1 MTDKIDTYYNGPGF
15 ASGNAASYDGA
26 VKAAPVKLTQ
36 EAWILEKVTIAG
48 RAGMTAIN
56 LWDVLPPEFGE
67 VQLSTVRARLT
78 TLRLAGKIVQLLE
91 RRPERYGVSNH
102 AYVLPQYGSQPER
115 TQGELWDGCFA
126 VGG

>member
-36 EAWILEKVTIAG
+36 EAWILEQVTSSG
-48 RAGMTAIN
+48 RVGTTAIN
-56 LWDVLPPEFGE
+56 LWDALPPEFGE
-67 VQLSTVRARLT
+67 VQLSTVRARIT
-78 TLRLAGKIVQLLE
+78 TLRLAGKIAQLPK
-91 RRPERYGVSNH
+91 RRPERYGVANH
-102 AYVLPQYGSQPER
+102 AYVLPQYGPQPER
-115 TQGELWDGCFA
+115 TQGELWDGSGA

>member
-1 MTDKIDTYYNGPGF
+1 MTDEIESYFDGPGF
-15 ASGNAASYDGA
+15 ARGNAASYDGA

-48 RAGMTAIN
+48 RSGLTAIN

-78 TLRLAGKIVQLLE
+78 TLRLADKIVQIPE
-91 RRPERYGVSNH
+91 RRPERYGVSNY
-102 AYVLPQYGSQPER
+102 AYILPQYGPQPER
-115 TQGELWDGCFA
+115 AQGELWDGSLA
-126 VGG
+126 GGS

>member
-1 MTDKIDTYYNGPGF
+1 MTDEIETYHNGPGF

-36 EAWILEKVTIAG
+36 EAWLLEQVTNSCH
-48 RAGMTAIN
+48 AGMTAIN
-56 LWDVLPPEFGE
+56 LWDALPPEFGE

-78 TLRLAGKIVQLLE
+78 TLRLAGKIVQLPE

-102 AYVLPQYGSQPER
+102 AYVLPQYGPEHQR
-115 TQGELWDGCFA
+115 TQGELWDGFVA
-126 VGG
+126 DGS